1 MGFVVVNIIGLI
13 MFILA
18 IVTFALADSLT
29 GVAMGCAISVVW
41 LLFTIVAN
49 VHIFRGKRSTEKL
62 KDSARGHLFDAQIE
76 RLSRQYESI
85 MSREEYFQENVEEGS
100 GVRNLY
106 EDIKEQA
113 QSNMDSAIGF
123 IQTYDYYT
131 RPQPVYLD
139 NLCRQGDELVRKFNI
154 LVEKMVDIDT
164 NLSSLDMKYVDDVI
178 ECMNSMRQE
187 SLHSHLYLHIT
198 HQESYLFLTAHL
210 CHCQLCL

>member
-1 MGFVVVNIIGLI
+1 MGLVVVNIVSLI
-13 MFILA
+13 MFGLV
-18 IVTFALADSLT
+18 IVMFVLADSI
-29 GVAMGCAISVVW
+29 GGIAIGIGLSLIW
-41 LLFTIVAN
+41 LVFTIAAN
-49 VHIFRGKRSTEKL
+49 IHILKGRRSTEKL
-62 KDSARGHLFDAQIE
+62 KDSARGHMFDAQIE
-76 RLSRQYESI
+76 RLNRQYESI

-164 NLSSLDMKYVDDVI
+164 NLSTLDMKYVDDVI
-178 ECMNSMRQE
+178 ECMNNMRQNTG
-187 SLHSHLYLHIT
+187 SQGMS
-198 HQESYLFLTAHL
+198 
-210 CHCQLCL
+210 

>member
-106 EDIKEQA
+106 EDIKKQA

-187 SLHSHLYLHIT
+187 PHS
-198 HQESYLFLTAHL
+198 
-210 CHCQLCL
+210 

>member
-1 MGFVVVNIIGLI
+1 MGLIAVNIMGVI
-13 MFILA
+13 MFALA
-18 IVTFALADSLT
+18 IVVFVLADSMAGIVIGILLS
-29 GVAMGCAISVVW
+29 IVW
-41 LLFTIVAN
+41 LVFTIMAN
-49 VHIFRGKRSTEKL
+49 IHILRGRRSTEKL

-76 RLSRQYESI
+76 RLNRQYESI
-85 MSREEYFQENVEEGS
+85 MSREEYFQENVDEGS

-131 RPQPVYLD
+131 RPQPIYLD

-154 LVEKMVDIDT
+154 LVEKLVDIDT

-178 ECMNSMRQE
+178 ECMNSMRQDANG
-187 SLHSHLYLHIT
+187 
-198 HQESYLFLTAHL
+198 QGK
-210 CHCQLCL
+210 

>member
-1 MGFVVVNIIGLI
+1 MGLVAVNIVSLI
-13 MFILA
+13 MFGLV
-18 IVTFALADSLT
+18 IVMFVLADSIAGIAI
-29 GVAMGCAISVVW
+29 GVLLSVIW
-41 LLFTIVAN
+41 LVFTIAAN
-49 VHIFRGKRSTEKL
+49 VHILKGRRSTEKL
-62 KDSARGHLFDAQIE
+62 KDSAKGHLFDAQIE
-76 RLSRQYESI
+76 RLNRQYESI

-164 NLSSLDMKYVDDVI
+164 NLSSFDMKYGDDVI
-178 ECMNSMRQE
+178 ECMNSMRQDAGR
-187 SLHSHLYLHIT
+187 
-198 HQESYLFLTAHL
+198 QEMH
-210 CHCQLCL
+210 

>member
-1 MGFVVVNIIGLI
+1 MGLIAVNIMGLI
-13 MFILA
+13 MFALA
-18 IVTFALADSLT
+18 IVVFVLADSMAGIVVGILLS
-29 GVAMGCAISVVW
+29 IVW
-41 LLFTIVAN
+41 LVFTIVAN
-49 VHIFRGKRSTEKL
+49 VHMLRGRRSTEKL

-76 RLSRQYESI
+76 RLNRQYESI
-85 MSREEYFQENVEEGS
+85 MSREEYFQENVDEGS

-131 RPQPVYLD
+131 RPQPIYLD

-154 LVEKMVDIDT
+154 LVEKLVDIDT

-178 ECMNSMRQE
+178 ECMNSMRQDV
-187 SLHSHLYLHIT
+187 HS
-198 HQESYLFLTAHL
+198 QGK
-210 CHCQLCL
+210 

>member
-1 MGFVVVNIIGLI
+1 MLTLGGKELGFVVVNIIGLI

-106 EDIKEQA
+106 EDIKKQA

-187 SLHSHLYLHIT
+187 THS
-198 HQESYLFLTAHL
+198 
-210 CHCQLCL
+210 

>member
-1 MGFVVVNIIGLI
+1 MGFVVVNIVSLI
-13 MFILA
+13 MFGLV
-18 IVTFALADSLT
+18 IVMFVLADSI
-29 GVAMGCAISVVW
+29 GGIAIGIVLSLIW
-41 LLFTIVAN
+41 LVFTIAAN
-49 VHIFRGKRSTEKL
+49 IHILKGRKSTEKL

-76 RLSRQYESI
+76 RLNRQYESI
-85 MSREEYFQENVEEGS
+85 MSREEYFRENVEEGS

-164 NLSSLDMKYVDDVI
+164 NLSTLDMKYVDDVI
-178 ECMNSMRQE
+178 ECMNNMRQDTG
-187 SLHSHLYLHIT
+187 S
-198 HQESYLFLTAHL
+198 QGMR
-210 CHCQLCL
+210 

>member
-1 MGFVVVNIIGLI
+1 MGLVAVNIVSLI
-13 MFILA
+13 MFGLV
-18 IVTFALADSLT
+18 IVMFVLADSIAGIAI
-29 GVAMGCAISVVW
+29 GVLLSVIW
-41 LLFTIVAN
+41 LVFTIAAN
-49 VHIFRGKRSTEKL
+49 VHILKGRRSTEKL
-62 KDSARGHLFDAQIE
+62 KDSAKGHLFDAQIE
-76 RLSRQYESI
+76 RLNRQYESI

-164 NLSSLDMKYVDDVI
+164 NLSTLDMKYVDDVI
-178 ECMNSMRQE
+178 ECMNSMRQDAGR
-187 SLHSHLYLHIT
+187 
-198 HQESYLFLTAHL
+198 QEMH
-210 CHCQLCL
+210 

>member
-1 MGFVVVNIIGLI
+1 MGLIAVNIMGVI
-13 MFILA
+13 MFALA
-18 IVTFALADSLT
+18 IVVFVLADSMAGIVIGILLS
-29 GVAMGCAISVVW
+29 IVW
-41 LLFTIVAN
+41 LVFTIMAN
-49 VHIFRGKRSTEKL
+49 IHILRGRRSTEKL

-76 RLSRQYESI
+76 RLNRQYESI
-85 MSREEYFQENVEEGS
+85 MSREEYFQENVDEGS

-131 RPQPVYLD
+131 RPQPIYLD

-154 LVEKMVDIDT
+154 LVEKLVDIDT

-178 ECMNSMRQE
+178 ECMNSMRQDVNG
-187 SLHSHLYLHIT
+187 
-198 HQESYLFLTAHL
+198 QGK
-210 CHCQLCL
+210 

>member
-1 MGFVVVNIIGLI
+1 MGLIVNIIGLI

-18 IVTFALADSLT
+18 MVMFVLADSM
-29 GVAMGCAISVVW
+29 AEIAIGILLSIVW
-41 LLFTIVAN
+41 LSFTIAAN
-49 VHIFRGKRSTEKL
+49 VHIIKGKRSTEKL
-62 KDSARGHLFDAQIE
+62 KDSDREHIFDEQIE
-76 RLSRQYESI
+76 RLNRQYESI
-85 MSREEYFQENVEEGS
+85 MSREDYFRENVDEGS

-139 NLCRQGDELVRKFNI
+139 NLCRQGDELVKKFNI

-178 ECMNSMRQE
+178 ECMNTMRQD
-187 SLHSHLYLHIT
+187 SGN
-198 HQESYLFLTAHL
+198 QGM
-210 CHCQLCL
+210 

>member
-1 MGFVVVNIIGLI
+1 MGLIAVNIMGLI
-13 MFILA
+13 MFALA
-18 IVTFALADSLT
+18 IVVFVLADSMAGIVVGILLS
-29 GVAMGCAISVVW
+29 IVW
-41 LLFTIVAN
+41 LVFTIVAN
-49 VHIFRGKRSTEKL
+49 AHMLRGRRSTEKL

-76 RLSRQYESI
+76 RLNRQYESI
-85 MSREEYFQENVEEGS
+85 MSREEYFQENVDEGS

-131 RPQPVYLD
+131 RPQPIYLD

-154 LVEKMVDIDT
+154 LVEKLVDIDT

-178 ECMNSMRQE
+178 ECMNSMRQDVNG
-187 SLHSHLYLHIT
+187 
-198 HQESYLFLTAHL
+198 
-210 CHCQLCL
+210 

>member
-1 MGFVVVNIIGLI
+1 MGLIAVNIMGLI
-13 MFILA
+13 MFALA
-18 IVTFALADSLT
+18 IVVFVLADSMAGIVVGILLS
-29 GVAMGCAISVVW
+29 IVW
-41 LLFTIVAN
+41 LVFTIVAN
-49 VHIFRGKRSTEKL
+49 VHMLRGRRSTEKL

-76 RLSRQYESI
+76 RLNRQYESI
-85 MSREEYFQENVEEGS
+85 MSREEYFQENVDEGS

-131 RPQPVYLD
+131 RPQPIYLD

-154 LVEKMVDIDT
+154 LVEKLVDIDT

-178 ECMNSMRQE
+178 ECMNSMRQDVNG
-187 SLHSHLYLHIT
+187 
-198 HQESYLFLTAHL
+198 QGK
-210 CHCQLCL
+210 

>member
-1 MGFVVVNIIGLI
+1 MGLIAVNIIGLI

-18 IVTFALADSLT
+18 IVMFVLADSMVGIAI
-29 GVAMGCAISVVW
+29 GVAISVVW
-41 LLFTIVAN
+41 LTFTITAN
-49 VHIFRGKRSTEKL
+49 VHIL
-62 KDSARGHLFDAQIE
+62 N
-76 RLSRQYESI
+76 RQYESI

-106 EDIKEQA
+106 EDIKQQA

-178 ECMNSMRQE
+178 ECMNGMRQDV
-187 SLHSHLYLHIT
+187 HS
-198 HQESYLFLTAHL
+198 QGM
-210 CHCQLCL
+210 

>member
-1 MGFVVVNIIGLI
+1 MGLIAVNIMGVI
-13 MFILA
+13 MFALA
-18 IVTFALADSLT
+18 IVVFVLADSMAGIVVGILLS
-29 GVAMGCAISVVW
+29 IVW
-41 LLFTIVAN
+41 LVFTIMAN
-49 VHIFRGKRSTEKL
+49 IHILRGRRSTEKL

-76 RLSRQYESI
+76 RLNRQYESI
-85 MSREEYFQENVEEGS
+85 MSREEYFQENVDEGS

-131 RPQPVYLD
+131 RPQPIYLD

-154 LVEKMVDIDT
+154 LVEKLVDIDT

-178 ECMNSMRQE
+178 ECMNSMRQDVNG
-187 SLHSHLYLHIT
+187 
-198 HQESYLFLTAHL
+198 QGK
-210 CHCQLCL
+210 

>member
-1 MGFVVVNIIGLI
+1 MGLIAVNIMGVI
-13 MFILA
+13 MFALA
-18 IVTFALADSLT
+18 IVVFVLADSMVGIVIGILLS
-29 GVAMGCAISVVW
+29 IVW
-41 LLFTIVAN
+41 LVFTIMAN
-49 VHIFRGKRSTEKL
+49 IHILRGRRSTEKL

-76 RLSRQYESI
+76 RLNRQYESI
-85 MSREEYFQENVEEGS
+85 MSREEYFQENVDEGS

-131 RPQPVYLD
+131 RPQPIYLD

-154 LVEKMVDIDT
+154 LVEKLVDIDT

-178 ECMNSMRQE
+178 ECMNSMRQDANG
-187 SLHSHLYLHIT
+187 
-198 HQESYLFLTAHL
+198 QGK
-210 CHCQLCL
+210 